1 MSTLY
6 LTVGLPG
13 SGKSTY
19 AKRWVALDPSTRF
32 RLNRD
37 CFRDMGRPGCY
48 TPGAEIAVTV
58 AIHGAA
64 RDLLLTGYDVI
75 CDDTNLR
82 PEVVDEWRSLAI
94 DAGADMEVVD
104 FTLVPVDVCIER
116 DAGRPDRGYPPTR
129 WDGARVGAEVIR
141 GMAGRYLGVDGMVTA

>member
-19 AKRWVALDPSTRF
+19 AKQWVAQDPESRF

-48 TPGAEIAVTV
+48 TDEAEYAVT
-58 AIHGAA
+58 AAAHGAA
-64 RDLLLTGYDVI
+64 RRLLADGWDVI
-75 CDDTNLR
+75 CDDTNMR
-82 PEVVDEWRSLAI
+82 PSVRDEWRMLA
-94 DAGADMEVVD
+94 DEVYADVVLVD
-104 FTLVPVDVCIER
+104 FRDVPVGECIRR
-116 DAGRPDRGYPPTR
+116 DGLREDRGYPPTR
-129 WDGARVGAEVIR
+129 WHGARTGAQVIR
-141 GMAGRYLGVDGMVTA
+141 GMAGRYLTDGMVRA

>member
-19 AKRWVALDPSTRF
+19 AKQWVAQDPESRF

-48 TPGAEIAVTV
+48 TPQAEDAVMV

-64 RDLLLTGYDVI
+64 RALLAAGTDVI

-82 PEVVDEWRSLAI
+82 PERFAGWRALAAEVG
-94 DAGADMEVVD
+94 AGFEVVD
-104 FTLVPVDVCIER
+104 LTDVPVEECVRR
-116 DAGRPDRGYPPTR
+116 DGLRPDRGYPPSR
-129 WDGARVGAEVIR
+129 WDGAQVGAAVIE
-141 GMAGRYLGVDGMVTA
+141 GMAGRYLTADGMVRA